1 MSHLENI
8 LFVASNYLQ
17 QHQNKASLF
26 FRNNHQVKRIRELLY
41 LNVNL

>member
-26 FRNNHQVKRIRELLY
+26 FRNNHQVKEF
-41 LNVNL
+41 VNCFI